1 MEQGFESSAE
11 MDDFGLTESR
21 VRKSL
26 PHDPS
31 SPRFILNTA
40 ETQYQNIQDHD
51 AGIAR
56 QTVMKRNLSATTIM

>member
-1 MEQGFESSAE
+1 MEQGFDSSAE

-31 SPRFILNTA
+31 SPRFILSTA
-40 ETQYQNIQDHD
+40 ETQYKIS
-51 AGIAR
+51 R
-56 QTVMKRNLSATTIM
+56 TTMLALRDRES